1 MDWHALSVLPEQQV
15 RHLSQYTNG
24 AATQFTVISFYSA
37 CFCRGRYYKGY
48 AMCELHNA
56 GLWAFD
62 ECNEYLDFQGL
73 AYFHELYGQG
83 ISDAA
88 QPSVRTERRVDFSA
102 R

>member
-1 MDWHALSVLPEQQV
+1 
-15 RHLSQYTNG
+15 
-24 AATQFTVISFYSA
+24 
-37 CFCRGRYYKGY
+37 
-48 AMCELHNA
+48 MCELHNA

-88 QPSVRTERRVDFSA
+88 QPSVRTERRVDVSA